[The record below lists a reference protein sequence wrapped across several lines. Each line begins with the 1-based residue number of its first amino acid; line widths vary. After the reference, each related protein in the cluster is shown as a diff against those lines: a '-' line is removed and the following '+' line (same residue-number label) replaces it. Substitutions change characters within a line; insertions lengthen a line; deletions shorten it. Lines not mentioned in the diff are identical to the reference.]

1 MKIGSILVSLVLV
14 FLVGCVSNP
23 INRATSDNY
32 AETCAVAEEQGNL
45 PVAEEACY
53 RALINTDWGS
63 LGDDLKS
70 EKLYNLARIKRRL
83 SKFSEAESLLQ
94 QSLTIEKAKSPTPEI
109 KIGRRL
115 VELSVNL
122 AAQDRWDEGS
132 ESLERVI
139 EISDQYV
146 GQEKEFIILVLNKYG
161 EHFKST
167 GNVDK
172 GNAYIS
178 KANGL

>member
-1 MKIGSILVSLVLV
+1 MRIRSIVISSALV

-53 RALINTDWGS
+53 RALVNTDWGN

-83 SKFSEAESLLQ
+83 SKFNEAESLLQ
-94 QSLTIEKAKSPTPEI
+94 QSLTIEEAKSPAPEI

-132 ESLERVI
+132 KSLERMI
-139 EISDQYV
+139 SISDQYV
-146 GQEKEFIILVLNKYG
+146 GEEKKFIILVLNKYG
-161 EHFKST
+161 EHFTNT
-167 GNVDK
+167 GNIDK

-178 KANGL
+178 KANRL